1 MKIDSVNNTNFQ
13 AKLVLGKTVRP
24 QNIREFAENVRAFE
38 DFTSRIQGTFY
49 AEKEFGENTKRIN
62 IFYKDGNYIDSC
74 KYTEDLFE
82 MRTDYFK
89 EEIQTGIKYEM
100 ISGLFQQRT
109 GKIASLLI
117 FMRIPRPLHAGQAP
131 NGLLKENIR
140 GASSSMETPQ
150 SGQA

>member
-1 MKIDSVNNTNFQ
+1 MPSSLMSPTGVSIVKPYFWPIA
-13 AKLVLGKTVRP
+13 AKYCAAIPLSSPVLKPIAVSAP
-24 QNIREFAENVRAFE
+24 
-38 DFTSRIQGTFY
+38 SR
-49 AEKEFGENTKRIN
+49 RL
-62 IFYKDGNYIDSC
+62 S
-74 KYTEDLFE
+74 
-82 MRTDYFK
+82 R
-89 EEIQTGIKYEM
+89 
-100 ISGLFQQRT
+100 SS